1 MAMKISTKIVLMTL
15 ISLTSLG
22 ILTLGGW
29 WTVNDQKETLN
40 QISSNQLKLLNE
52 DVIPLI
58 EKDFL
63 PLIDKDI
70 DSLNIMQKSIQ
81 LMLDADRDVHQAVL
95 AEKAALVAHTDEELN
110 RAKKDSSD
118 NISQAKKRMA
128 QAALTFD
135 EDMQKKYTDDF
146 LVKFDE
152 WVLATQKVFENVE
165 SKSPDNVE
173 IARTMSNGGS
183 VTQKFNDMRQEI
195 DTFQE
200 LVTLKITK
208 TMETVQTKKEN
219 SLLKLA
225 DIITSRDKVIEDTK
239 ESTDSAAKMVDLFL
253 LVGIFAIVIA
263 LIFSIVTTKAITR
276 PLTKVTSTLRDI
288 SEGEGDLT
296 IQLDDSRNDELGELA
311 SCFNTF
317 TDKLKRIIA
326 DITKNAS
333 QLTHSSENFLSL
345 AARLSSS
352 SEDMSNRTNISV
364 KLINGVNSSSKA
376 MSTTAS
382 SMERNSANVKK
393 STDEI
398 NSHMLTVASSIEEA
412 QVNLNQLAASTEEL
426 SAAANEIAGNTEQTK
441 HTADDA
447 VNNVN
452 RAQVL
457 VKELGKASKDI
468 SDVINTINEISEQ
481 TKNLA
486 LNATIEAARAGEA
499 GKGFAVVAN
508 EVKELAKQTSD
519 ATESINSRITYVQ
532 NSTATAIEEI
542 NSILTVV
549 ENVNSSV
556 DGIAS
561 AVEEQNITIKDN
573 AQNIAQA
580 AAGMTEISSNVQQFQ
595 QELNTISKEI
605 NEVADGTSEVSSKA
619 NLSTEETEKACKDIT
634 TVNNTAQS
642 VQKMSSDIRSSSESL
657 AEMAENLGNLVSQFK
672 I

>member
-1 MAMKISTKIVLMTL
+1 MTL
-15 ISLTSLG
+15 ISLSSLG
-22 ILTLGGW
+22 ILTCGGW
-29 WTVNDQKETLN
+29 WAVNDQKETLEK
-40 QISSNQLKLLNE
+40 ISSNQLNLINQ

-58 EKDFL
+58 ENDFI

-70 DSLNIMQKSIQ
+70 DSLNVMQESIQ
-81 LMLDADRDVHQAVL
+81 LMLEADRDVHQAVL
-95 AEKAALVAHTDEELN
+95 AEKAILVASTDEEIKK
-110 RAKKDSSD
+110 AKDTSNE
-118 NISQAKKRMA
+118 NIEQAKERMA
-128 QAALTFD
+128 RASKAFKGELK
-135 EDMQKKYTDDF
+135 KKYDEDF
-146 LVKFDE
+146 LVKFDK
-152 WVLATQKVFENVE
+152 WVTTTKKVFDNVE
-165 SKSPDNVE
+165 SKSPMKFKF
-173 IARTMSNGGS
+173 ARKMSDGGS
-183 VTQKFNDMRQEI
+183 AFNTFNEMRIVIDNLQEMISAEI
-195 DTFQE
+195 D
-200 LVTLKITK
+200 K
-208 TMETVQTKKEN
+208 TMKVIGAKKNN
-219 SLLKLA
+219 SIAKLA
-225 DIITSRDKVIEDTK
+225 GIKESRNEVINDTK
-239 ESTDSAAKMVDLFL
+239 ASTDSAAKIVELFL
-253 LVGIFAIVIA
+253 LVGLAAIIVT

-276 PLTKVTSTLRDI
+276 PLAKVTSTLRDI

-352 SEDMSNRTNISV
+352 SEDMANRTNISV
-364 KLINGVNSSSKA
+364 KLINGVNSSSKT

-412 QVNLNQLAASTEEL
+412 QINLNQLAASTEEL

-452 RAQVL
+452 RAQIL

-619 NLSTEETEKACKDIT
+619 NLSTEESEKACKDIT
-634 TVNNTAQS
+634 TVNRSAQS